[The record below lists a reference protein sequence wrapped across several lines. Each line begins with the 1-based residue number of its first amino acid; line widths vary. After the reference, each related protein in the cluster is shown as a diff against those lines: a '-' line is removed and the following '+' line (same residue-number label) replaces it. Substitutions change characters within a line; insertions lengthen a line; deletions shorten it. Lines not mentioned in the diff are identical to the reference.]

1 MEKIDIDKIRGK
13 WVEYGED
20 GSGAVAGGDDTIE
33 SIQMVA
39 EKVNEIVEWINSK
52 KDQLL

>member
-1 MEKIDIDKIRGK
+1 MEKIDINKLGVIEEVK
-13 WVEYGED
+13 
-20 GSGAVAGGDDTIE
+20 GSNGMTIGYDNHDAR
-33 SIQMVA
+33 IIA